1 MSFGNKSVDV
11 YVSNNSDAP
20 SKRCVLELT
29 VRKIGNAPVGRVTTA
44 IIRTATGQVCEN
56 LGGCN
61 EYSAQCHQ
69 PQRHNLKICGR
80 LNLVCGRRILK
91 VRDHVL

>member
-11 YVSNNSDAP
+11 YVFNNSDAP

-44 IIRTATGQVCEN
+44 IIPGLRPGKFAKISVDATN
-56 LGGCN
+56 ILPN
-61 EYSAQCHQ
+61 AI
-69 PQRHNLKICGR
+69 NLKDTT
-80 LNLVCGRRILK
+80 LK
-91 VRDHVL
+91 FVADST

>member
-44 IIRTATGQVCEN
+44 IIPGAPRCREWVVA
-56 LGGCN
+56 
-61 EYSAQCHQ
+61 
-69 PQRHNLKICGR
+69 
-80 LNLVCGRRILK
+80 
-91 VRDHVL
+91 RDLF

>member
-29 VRKIGNAPVGRVTTA
+29 VRKIGNALWA
-44 IIRTATGQVCEN
+44 E
-56 LGGCN
+56 
-61 EYSAQCHQ
+61 
-69 PQRHNLKICGR
+69 
-80 LNLVCGRRILK
+80 
-91 VRDHVL
+91 